1 VEQLY
6 VAGTVYQFWLDP
18 TPSNPTRM
26 VIERT
31 DAKHVSQEVVVKR
44 SIFLDHLPT
53 NFDVAFTRA
62 REALMIHGGQHRV
75 STDTKKAPAGVLD
88 KSMAERRGR
97 ISLDDELK
105 RVAQEQKIEELYNS
119 DVA

>member
-1 VEQLY
+1 
-6 VAGTVYQFWLDP
+6 
-18 TPSNPTRM
+18 M

-31 DAKHVSQEVVVKR
+31 DAKKVSQEVVVKR

-62 REALMIHGGQHRV
+62 REALMIHGGQHRDIT
-75 STDTKKAPAGVLD
+75 TDTKGAPPAGVLD
-88 KSMAERRGR
+88 KSIAERSGR
-97 ISLDDELK
+97 IALDSELK
-105 RVAQEQKIEELYNS
+105 QVAQEQKIEELHKS